1 MRLMLLAIAFAM
13 FLLAVVACSPEPGDP
28 GYVVDPAARETPA
41 PLPALDF
48 PRNADAWWMRVPA
61 GHSGYTACRRMWIVV
76 DTGAG
81 DELGGG
87 RDLIWYEIYRPGDP
101 MVMPD
106 RQQQQVHEM
115 VSFGDCVPWVQPGIG
130 GSAP

>member
-1 MRLMLLAIAFAM
+1 MRFILLAIVFAM
-13 FLLAVVACSPEPGDP
+13 FLLAVVSCSPDP
-28 GYVVDPAARETPA
+28 EYAPTLPDPAATPILV
-41 PLPALDF
+41 LPA
-48 PRNADAWWMRVPA
+48 NAGPWWMRLPA

-76 DTGAG
+76 DTGG
-81 DELGGG
+81 GWSGSRGG

-115 VSFGDCVPWVQPGIG
+115 VTYGDCIPWEQPGM
-130 GSAP
+130 SREQR